1 MNQPTTA
8 PAASVPSRGDAA
20 DAPSPGHVDR
30 ALADRCQTSGDYLA
44 GLLAAAHLEAA
55 GSVRKLP
62 AAQFPDW
69 PADMVQA
76 VWDAALPVGFQAGRV
91 SVHPTWAPDA
101 LDRACDALTGAGF
114 EAMGRLAARSA
125 NLHPPRHPA
134 DSEQPSRPHDNEPG
148 TVVRDGDCW

>member
-1 MNQPTTA
+1 MNQPTTT
-8 PAASVPSRGDAA
+8 PADPAPSRGDTA
-20 DAPSPGHVDR
+20 DAPSPAHVDR

-44 GLLAAAHLEAA
+44 GLIAAGHLEVA
-55 GSVRKLP
+55 GAVTKLP

-76 VWDAALPVGFQAGRV
+76 VWDVAVPVGFQAGRV
-91 SVHPTWAPDA
+91 SVRPTWAPDA
-101 LDRACDALTGAGF
+101 LDRARDALTGAGF

-134 DSEQPSRPHDNEPG
+134 DGEQPAGHDEDD
-148 TVVRDGDCW
+148 TTVRDGGHW